1 MQYYYI
7 VSKIEKLLAKANN
20 NPDNIRFQEICNLA
34 EYFGFKLKG
43 GRGSHKVYSR
53 KGIKEILTFQE
64 VGGMAK
70 PYQVRQLL
78 DIIEQYKLEE
88 R

>member
-53 KGIKEILTFQE
+53 KGIKEILT
-64 VGGMAK
+64 
-70 PYQVRQLL
+70 LL
-78 DIIEQYKLEE
+78 NNTNLKRGKYYVVSSETFLQ
-88 R
+88 RGR